1 MSYVSATAGYNLK
14 QLETPTAKSR
24 LQYISMIH
32 KRKTPQSG
40 VLRRHSFVE
49 LTIARTHNLDT
60 SKLLNKVNKKNQH
73 KKITDCFE
81 LHFQFNY
88 TSALGVCR
96 VHSQF
101 IAKPLN
107 KKQ

>member
-60 SKLLNKVNKKNQH
+60 SKLLNKVNKKINT
-73 KKITDCFE
+73 KKSQTA
-81 LHFQFNY
+81 LNY
-88 TSALGVCR
+88 ISNSIILPPLGCVASTPNSSR
-96 VHSQF
+96 S
-101 IAKPLN
+101 L
-107 KKQ
+107 